1 VAATIADVA
10 ARAGV
15 STATVSRVL
24 AGVGRAGPETR
35 ARVLAA
41 ARALDYRPSEVARSL
56 QRRSTQTIGL
66 VITDI
71 ENPYFPQL
79 VRSVEDGARAAGYA
93 VLLCNA
99 ADDPEREAFYL
110 ALLADRRVDGLIIA
124 ASSLGVR
131 HGEWLAAP
139 PVPVVLVNTAASD
152 VGLPSVTSDNE
163 LGARL
168 ATDHLLGLGHRRFG
182 FLMAPPRNVDAPLRL
197 AGIRSALSDAGLDPD
212 ELAITT
218 GDALV
223 GGGELATEALLRFAP
238 STTAILA
245 YNDLMAIGSLRA
257 LRRNGRRV
265 PTDVSVVGFDDVAM
279 AAYVDPPLTTI
290 AQRTD
295 VMGRWAIDRLL
306 AAMRPTTDGAAPSDE
321 NGAPSD
327 ENGAPTSVRLPVDLR
342 VRGST
347 GPAPTDAPSTI

>member
-1 VAATIADVA
+1 MAATIADVA
-10 ARAGV
+10 ELAGV

-24 AGVGRAGPETR
+24 AGVGRARPDTR
-35 ARVLAA
+35 ARVLDA

-110 ALLADRRVDGLIIA
+110 ELLADRRVDGLIIA

-131 HGEWLAAP
+131 HVEWLASP
-139 PVPVVLVNTAASD
+139 PVPVVLVNTAAPD
-152 VGLPSVTSDNE
+152 LGLPSVTSDNE

-168 ATDHLLGLGHRRFG
+168 ATEHVLGLGHRRLG
-182 FLMAPPRNVDAPLRL
+182 FLRPPPRNVDAPLRL
-197 AGIRSALSDAGLDPD
+197 AGIRSAMLDAGLAPH
-212 ELAITT
+212 ELAIAT
-218 GDALV
+218 GDPLV
-223 GGGELATEALLRFAP
+223 GGGEVATEALLRTAP
-238 STTAILA
+238 ATTAILA

-257 LRRNGRRV
+257 LRRHGRRV
-265 PTDVSVVGFDDVAM
+265 PADMSVVGFDDVAM

-290 AQRTD
+290 VQRTD
-295 VMGRWAIDRLL
+295 VMGQWAIDRLL
-306 AAMRPTTDGAAPSDE
+306 TAMRPPTGSAAGAESGESDV
-321 NGAPSD
+321 
-327 ENGAPTSVRLPVDLR
+327 PTLVRLPVDLQ

-347 GPAPTDAPSTI
+347 GPAPTAARPAI

>member
-1 VAATIADVA
+1 MAATIADVA
-10 ARAGV
+10 ELAGV

-24 AGVGRAGPETR
+24 AGVGRARPDTR
-35 ARVLAA
+35 ARVLDA

-110 ALLADRRVDGLIIA
+110 ELLADRRVDGLIIA

-131 HGEWLAAP
+131 HVEWLASP
-139 PVPVVLVNTAASD
+139 PVPVVLVNTAAPD
-152 VGLPSVTSDNE
+152 LGLPSVTSDNE

-168 ATDHLLGLGHRRFG
+168 ATEHVLGLGHRRLG
-182 FLMAPPRNVDAPLRL
+182 FLRPPPRNVDAPLRL
-197 AGIRSALSDAGLDPD
+197 AGIRSAMLDAGLAPH
-212 ELAITT
+212 ELAIAT
-218 GDALV
+218 GDPLV
-223 GGGELATEALLRFAP
+223 GGGEVATEALLRTAP
-238 STTAILA
+238 DDDGDPGLQRPDGHRIPA
-245 YNDLMAIGSLRA
+245 RA
-257 LRRNGRRV
+257 AASRATGAGRYERRRLRRRGHGRLRRPAAHDDRPANGRHGPVGHRPAAHRDAAPDEDAAGAESGESDV
-265 PTDVSVVGFDDVAM
+265 PT
-279 AAYVDPPLTTI
+279 L
-290 AQRTD
+290 
-295 VMGRWAIDRLL
+295 
-306 AAMRPTTDGAAPSDE
+306 
-321 NGAPSD
+321 
-327 ENGAPTSVRLPVDLR
+327 VRLPVDLQ

-347 GPAPTDAPSTI
+347 GPAPTAARPAI